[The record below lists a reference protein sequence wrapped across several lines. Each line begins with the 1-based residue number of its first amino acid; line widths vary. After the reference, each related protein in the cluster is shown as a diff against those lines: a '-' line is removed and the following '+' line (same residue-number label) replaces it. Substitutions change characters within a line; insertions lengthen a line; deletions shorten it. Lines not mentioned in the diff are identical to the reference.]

1 MSVVQLWLDYPDL
14 NYPDFTM
21 IGACSTVP
29 ILIQILEIHYNSF
42 PSDKALFECLGSVQ
56 HGWKEKNH
64 VEAFQLMQPQR
75 MMALVMHTCCS
86 SLKQTDLCQH
96 AR

>member
-1 MSVVQLWLDYPDL
+1 
-14 NYPDFTM
+14 M

-42 PSDKALFECLGSVQ
+42 PSDNALFECLGSVQ

-64 VEAFQLMQPQR
+64 VEAF
-75 MMALVMHTCCS
+75 
-86 SLKQTDLCQH
+86 
-96 AR
+96 

>member
-1 MSVVQLWLDYPDL
+1 
-14 NYPDFTM
+14 M

-42 PSDKALFECLGSVQ
+42 PSDKSLFECLGSVQ
-56 HGWKEKNH
+56 HGWKEKNR
-64 VEAFQLMQPQR
+64 VEAFQLMKPQR